1 MSEHNE
7 ELEEIKKWDDFP
19 INQDLLRGIFA
30 YGLEAPSP
38 IQSKAIIPLLNG
50 KDIIGQAQSGTGKTA
65 TFCIG
70 TLNRLNWNEKSSQA
84 MIIAPTRELTIQISE
99 VISSLSNF
107 IPEFSYK
114 VLVGGGPVQQ
124 DIDDLK
130 KFPKVI
136 IGCPGRICDMFRRK
150 QINGNKLKMLILD
163 EADEIL
169 SKGFIDQIL
178 NIIENIANPD
188 LQIGVFSATMSDNI
202 SILAKQYMKNPLTI
216 SVKPESLT
224 LEGIKQFYVPV
235 DDDKMKFDTLLDI
248 YSSLSVTQSIIYCNS
263 VKRVIELKLSLDY
276 ENFSTSAIHS
286 NMSKEE
292 RKKEFHNFKT
302 GKSRILIST
311 NVTARGIDI
320 QQVGIVINFDLS
332 KDIHTY
338 LHRIGRSGR
347 WGRKGLGINFIT
359 RRDIFK
365 IKEIEN
371 YYQTQIDP
379 LPSNFQVY
387 I

>member
-1 MSEHNE
+1 MNSQVE
-7 ELEEIKKWDDFP
+7 EMEEIKKWENFP
-19 INQDLLRGIFA
+19 IPSNLMRGIFA

-70 TLNRLNWNEKSSQA
+70 ALNKIDWEVKSSQV
-84 MIIAPTRELTIQISE
+84 MIIAPTRELAFQITD
-99 VISSLSNF
+99 VINNLAHF
-107 IPEFSYK
+107 FPDFSCK
-114 VLVGGGPVQQ
+114 TLVGGSPVTA
-124 DIDDLK
+124 DIEDLK
-130 KFPKVI
+130 KMPKVI
-136 IGCPGRICDMFRRK
+136 VGCPGRICDMFRRK
-150 QINGNKLKMLILD
+150 QIDGTRIKMLILD

-178 NIIENIANPD
+178 NIIEFISNAD
-188 LQIGVFSATMSDNI
+188 LQMGIFSATMSDNI
-202 SILAKQYMKNPLTI
+202 HLLAKQYMKDPITI

-235 DDDKMKFDTLLDI
+235 EDDKMKFDTLLDI
-248 YSSLSVTQSIIYCNS
+248 YGSLSVTQSIIYCNS
-263 VKRVIELKLSLDY
+263 VKRVEELKIALDS
-276 ENFSTSAIHS
+276 ENFSTTAIHS
-286 NMSKEE
+286 NMPKDE
-292 RKKEFHNFKT
+292 RNKNFQDFKT

-320 QQVGIVINFDLS
+320 QQVGVVINFDLS

-347 WGRKGLGINFIT
+347 WGRKGLGINFIS

-371 YYQTQIDP
+371 YYLTQIDP
-379 LPSNFQVY
+379 LPQNFNLL

>member
-1 MSEHNE
+1 MNSQVE
-7 ELEEIKKWDDFP
+7 EMEEIKKWENFP
-19 INQDLLRGIFA
+19 IPSNLMRGIFA

-70 TLNRLNWNEKSSQA
+70 ALNKIDWEDKSSQVL
-84 MIIAPTRELTIQISE
+84 IIAPTRELAFQITD
-99 VISSLSNF
+99 VITNLAHFLPDFTCKS
-107 IPEFSYK
+107 
-114 VLVGGGPVQQ
+114 LVGGSPVTT

-130 KFPKVI
+130 KMPKVI
-136 IGCPGRICDMFRRK
+136 VGCPGRICDMFRRK
-150 QINGNKLKMLILD
+150 QIDGKRLKMIILD

-178 NIIENIANPD
+178 NIIEYISNPD
-188 LQIGVFSATMSDNI
+188 LQMGIFSATMSDNI
-202 SILAKQYMKNPLTI
+202 NLLAKQYMKNPITI

-235 DDDKMKFDTLLDI
+235 EDDKMKFDTLLDI
-248 YSSLSVTQSIIYCNS
+248 YGSLSVTQSIIYCNS
-263 VKRVIELKLSLDY
+263 VKRVEELKIALDS
-276 ENFSTSAIHS
+276 ENFSTTAIHS
-286 NMSKEE
+286 NMPKEE
-292 RKKEFHNFKT
+292 RNKNFHDFKT

-320 QQVGIVINFDLS
+320 QQVGVVINFDLS

-347 WGRKGLGINFIT
+347 WGRKGLGINFIS

-379 LPSNFQVY
+379 LPQNFNLL